1 MDFQNATLW
10 PARGPV
16 ATQAAPLAHR
26 AELQSWSGGF
36 AAPRWGPVPGFSG
49 RTQWCRWALGRA
61 PQPRAR
67 GEARA
72 LPPTARR
79 TPRAKLSTRKA
90 PRTPLRAHPSALGCG
105 PRVAVPDA
113 SAAHPPRPRRPPTA
127 RPRVSARHPVA
138 RASRP
143 SPSPGRACAPWPS
156 WGAAGAHGAHAPAR
170 GWKGGSG
177 RSGWESTSQTRETEG
192 SVWEGPLPSRALTSA
207 TAERARGR
215 RRPSGSPDA
224 VQRAY
229 WRRR

>member
-1 MDFQNATLW
+1 MDFQNPTLW

-36 AAPRWGPVPGFSG
+36 AAPRRGLVPGFSG

-72 LPPTARR
+72 LPPTTRR

-90 PRTPLRAHPSALGCG
+90 PRTPHRARPSALGCG

-113 SAAHPPRPRRPPTA
+113 SAAHPPRPQRSALPPRGPGSRPGTRSPAPRAPPPRPPA
-127 RPRVSARHPVA
+127 
-138 RASRP
+138 
-143 SPSPGRACAPWPS
+143 RACAPWPS
-156 WGAAGAHGAHAPAR
+156 WGAAGAHGAHARAR
-170 GWKGGSG
+170 GW
-177 RSGWESTSQTRETEG
+177 
-192 SVWEGPLPSRALTSA
+192 
-207 TAERARGR
+207 
-215 RRPSGSPDA
+215 
-224 VQRAY
+224 
-229 WRRR
+229 

>member
-26 AELQSWSGGF
+26 AELQSWSSGF

-61 PQPRAR
+61 PQPRGR

-90 PRTPLRAHPSALGCG
+90 PRIRSVLTPARSAADPASPSQTPAPPTHPVRSALPPRG
-105 PRVAVPDA
+105 PGSRPGTRSPAPRA
-113 SAAHPPRPRRPPTA
+113 PPPRPPAHARCGRAGARQAPTGLTLRPGGGREARGARAGRARA
-127 RPRVSARHPVA
+127 RPGRL
-138 RASRP
+138 RAACGRGRCP
-143 SPSPGRACAPWPS
+143 AAHSPPPWPS
-156 WGAAGAHGAHAPAR
+156 VRAG
-170 GWKGGSG
+170 GGG
-177 RSGWESTSQTRETEG
+177 QA
-192 SVWEGPLPSRALTSA
+192 GPRMRCSALI
-207 TAERARGR
+207 G
-215 RRPSGSPDA
+215 
-224 VQRAY
+224 
-229 WRRR
+229 